1 MLEAAS
7 LFTDGAVLCRNRVI
21 RVFGLAGDGQTVE
34 ARLEDAA
41 GNLLAG
47 NRTKAAQGR
56 FTVCLPPQQAQTG
69 CTLTLRSGTEVHTA
83 SDVAIGDVYLAGG
96 QSNMELELRN
106 SAGGAEQAEEDP
118 LLRFFNV
125 PRKAMVNAEQRQA
138 LRETRWK
145 PVTPENAGYN
155 SAVATVFGMRM
166 RRRHPDL
173 PIGIIGCYWGG
184 TSIACWMDEE
194 TLRSLAEGVRYL
206 EEYTAQCGGKTLEAY
221 LREEAAWQRETD
233 EWNRKADRIRA
244 ERPGVTGLEIDEEIG
259 LYPWNPP
266 CGPGSPY
273 RPCGLAESMLRE
285 VAPVA
290 LTAVLYYQGEEDT
303 WRTEQYDLLMTAM
316 IRFWRKLFRR
326 PELPFL
332 FVQLPMWIQAG
343 GEDTYTWARTRLA
356 QAAVRDSVRNTG
368 MICLLDEGEYGN
380 IHPTNKVPVGERL
393 AELAEKMLYGR
404 GEESPRAEEKW
415 TEGPVLAVR
424 MTQPVRT
431 RDGKEPKLMEIA
443 GADGVFVPARA
454 EISGDMLYLRAD
466 GVELPVSA
474 RYAWTDYSTDATLTG
489 ENGLPAEPFLV

>member
-1 MLEAAS
+1 
-7 LFTDGAVLCRNRVI
+7 
-21 RVFGLAGDGQTVE
+21 
-34 ARLEDAA
+34 
-41 GNLLAG
+41 
-47 NRTKAAQGR
+47 
-56 FTVCLPPQQAQTG
+56 
-69 CTLTLRSGTEVHTA
+69 
-83 SDVAIGDVYLAGG
+83 
-96 QSNMELELRN
+96 
-106 SAGGAEQAEEDP
+106 
-118 LLRFFNV
+118 
-125 PRKAMVNAEQRQA
+125 
-138 LRETRWK
+138 
-145 PVTPENAGYN
+145 
-155 SAVATVFGMRM
+155 
-166 RRRHPDL
+166 
-173 PIGIIGCYWGG
+173 
-184 TSIACWMDEE
+184 
-194 TLRSLAEGVRYL
+194 
-206 EEYTAQCGGKTLEAY
+206 
-221 LREEAAWQRETD
+221 
-233 EWNRKADRIRA
+233 
-244 ERPGVTGLEIDEEIG
+244 
-259 LYPWNPP
+259 
-266 CGPGSPY
+266 
-273 RPCGLAESMLRE
+273 MLRE
-285 VAPVA
+285 VAPAA

-443 GADGVFVPARA
+443 GADGVFVPASA